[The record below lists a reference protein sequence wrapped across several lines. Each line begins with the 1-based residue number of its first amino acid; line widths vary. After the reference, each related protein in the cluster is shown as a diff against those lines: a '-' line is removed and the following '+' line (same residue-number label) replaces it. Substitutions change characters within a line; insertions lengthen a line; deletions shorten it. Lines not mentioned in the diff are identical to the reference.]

1 MIRTSRSPLFSLAA
15 VSLLLAAMSLTA
27 CQPAVPKQ
35 QPCIVNFVNF
45 IRQTEPRDERFT
57 DDYLFQTTANELR
70 QLDDYGF
77 RGTFLLQY
85 DALVNPAYQQ
95 LLTEAMSRGHEVGA
109 WWEITEPHVRDAGMT
124 WRGRY
129 PWDWHAN
136 VGFATGYTPDERER
150 LVDVYMAKFH
160 DVFGCYPASVGSW
173 FIDAHTLAYLS
184 DKYHIVASCNCKDQY
199 GTDGYTLWGGYWNQ
213 AYYPSRVNAYMPAQT
228 AAAQI
233 PVPVF
238 RMLGSDPVHQYDNAL
253 DSRVQGVITL
263 EPVYTGHGG
272 GGGNRQWTEWFL
284 SAMTSSTSLAFNYI
298 QAGQE
303 NSFGWD
309 AMKDGLSMQ
318 MPLIRRLA
326 DEGKIRVETLAESGR
341 WFRQRF
347 PLTPATAVTVDD
359 NFLHDGR
366 SAAWYDS
373 RYYRAGLF
381 WDDDRFTI
389 RDLHLFD
396 ETLESDYLRHAGTS
410 TKCVYTTLPIVD
422 GYLWSTPRERAGLRL
437 VALDNEG
444 KAEEIP
450 VTAHTYRQTAADA
463 LVVEQST
470 PYGAFTLT
478 FTEGRMAIDF
488 RPQRPV
494 KWALEF
500 TAAPRSQLP
509 FTRLTA
515 RELTAT
521 WNAHVYTLRALK
533 GSFAHVSPS
542 SAPVSTSSVDA
553 WRILP
558 HRGKILVS
566 CKR

>member
-1 MIRTSRSPLFSLAA
+1 MTRHHSLLSCGALALLLVASLA
-15 VSLLLAAMSLTA
+15 SCQRRKAAA
-27 CQPAVPKQ
+27 D

-45 IRQTEPRDERFT
+45 CRAVEPRDARFT
-57 DDYLFQTTANELR
+57 PDYLFQTTANELR

-85 DALVNPAYQQ
+85 DALVRPDYQQ
-95 LLTEAMSRGHEVGA
+95 LLTEAVGRGHEVGA

-150 LVDVYMAKFH
+150 LVDTYMARFH
-160 DVFGCYPASVGSW
+160 AVFGCYPQSVGSW
-173 FIDAHTLAYLS
+173 FIDAHTLAYLH
-184 DKYHIVASCNCKDQY
+184 DRYGITASCNCKDQY

-213 AYYPSRVNAYMPAQT
+213 AYYPSRLNGYMPAQT
-228 AAAQI
+228 AEGQI

-263 EPVYTGHGG
+263 EPVYTGSGG

-284 SAMTSSTSLAFNYI
+284 PAMAASTSLAFNYI

-309 AMKDGLSMQ
+309 AMKDGLAMQ

-326 DEGKIRVETLAESGR
+326 DEGRLRVETLAETGR
-341 WFRQRF
+341 WFRQRY

-373 RYYRAGLF
+373 RYYRAGLH
-381 WDDDRFTI
+381 WDTDRFTI

-396 ETLESDYLRHAGTS
+396 ETLESDYLRRAGTS
-410 TKCVYTTLPIVD
+410 TKCVYSTLPVVD

-437 VALDNEG
+437 VALDG
-444 KAEEIP
+444 DGGATEIP
-450 VTAHTYRQTAADA
+450 VTAHTCRQGAADE
-463 LVVEQST
+463 LVVELAT
-470 PYGAFTLT
+470 PCGPFTVVLAEAT
-478 FTEGRMAIDF
+478 VTVTHRGRQPAA
-488 RPQRPV
+488 
-494 KWALEF
+494 WALAF
-500 TAAPRSQLP
+500 TAAPRATLP

-515 RELTAT
+515 RELAAT
-521 WNAHVYTLRALK
+521 YADHPYSLRALK
-533 GSFAHVSPS
+533 GTFAP
-542 SAPVSTSSVDA
+542 SAPSADDA
-553 WRILP
+553 ADDAPSAWHIIPR
-558 HRGKILVS
+558 RGTIVLS
-566 CKR
+566 CRK